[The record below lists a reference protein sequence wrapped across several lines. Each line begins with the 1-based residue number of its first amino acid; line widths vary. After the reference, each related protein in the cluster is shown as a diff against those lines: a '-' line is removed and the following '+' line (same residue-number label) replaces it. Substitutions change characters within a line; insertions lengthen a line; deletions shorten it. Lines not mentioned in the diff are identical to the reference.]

1 MMTTTD
7 TSAEFVEA
15 LASWHA
21 HGTPWPEGLPR
32 PPMFVSEA
40 TASTLCALRA
50 ERDAERV
57 AREHWQSQV
66 QSTVQSLLKAEA
78 ERDGA
83 LGLAKRHMD
92 EKHRT
97 ERQAAEDWDVLQQR
111 IKTAES
117 ERDRLRAEVAALTEW
132 RDEPPG
138 GISKGGVLYLSPERV
153 AAQVEAAR
161 RDEREA
167 NAAEVDCGCDIR
179 DAVLARLESQGAKRA
194 SYLCSHGDVC
204 CAIQAAAIR
213 ARGDA

>member
-1 MMTTTD
+1 MEAWMTDTD

-15 LASWHA
+15 LIDRHR
-21 HGTPWPEGLPR
+21 L
-32 PPMFVSEA
+32 V
-40 TASTLCALRA
+40 ASTWRMTVSDHELTAATLRALLA

-111 IKTAES
+111 IKTAEAERDEAIQRGNDWCDQARTLRG
-117 ERDRLRAEVAALTEW
+117 ERDRLREALRYWLHDDEVRDFGEWFEAGCKIARAALK
-132 RDEPPG
+132 EPG
-138 GISKGGVLYLSPERV
+138 L
-153 AAQVEAAR
+153 
-161 RDEREA
+161 
-167 NAAEVDCGCDIR
+167 
-179 DAVLARLESQGAKRA
+179 
-194 SYLCSHGDVC
+194 
-204 CAIQAAAIR
+204 
-213 ARGDA
+213 